1 MLFSALNSYDILMIF
16 SRFFLPWFEGGKAV
30 LRMYLIITII
40 IPPFCISISWPYFF
54 IMTGQLSRSINLK
67 IRPFCSSFCNN
78 IVLEVKVTSCY
89 YIARIWYKL
98 LLLVLSS
105 EIIVILFSDIRDRRY
120 YCIRMHKELLE
131 TYPLFG
137 YCLTLR

>member
-1 MLFSALNSYDILMIF
+1 
-16 SRFFLPWFEGGKAV
+16 
-30 LRMYLIITII
+30 
-40 IPPFCISISWPYFF
+40 
-54 IMTGQLSRSINLK
+54 MTGQLSRSINLK